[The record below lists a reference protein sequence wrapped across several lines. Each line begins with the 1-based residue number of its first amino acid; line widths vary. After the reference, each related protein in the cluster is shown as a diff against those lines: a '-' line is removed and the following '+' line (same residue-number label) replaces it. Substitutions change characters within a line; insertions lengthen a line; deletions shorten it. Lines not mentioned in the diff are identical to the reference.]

1 VLEAT
6 WGESS
11 PFSIGI
17 EEEVMILDA
26 GTYLLSPAVELLVR
40 ETEPLDLPGEIKTEL
55 FAAVVELTAP
65 VSRTVADA
73 VESVAAL
80 RRGAATAAERNG
92 LRIAAAGTHP
102 ISPPEEQEIA
112 NDPRYLEFVEY
123 AGVSARR
130 QGVNGLHVH
139 VGMQSAD
146 ACFHAL
152 EGVLP
157 WLPLVL
163 ALSANSPYL
172 AGRET
177 GLASNRAE
185 ILAQLPRSGSP
196 PAFRRYSDWEAFVE
210 RLVRLGLMDGYRRLW
225 WDIRPHPQF
234 GTLEV
239 RMPDQPT
246 RLAQTAAL
254 TALLQALCVVVL
266 AGAPTAFDPAG
277 RGIYQQNRWAAL
289 RRGPRAELVHPFRER
304 LVPVPELA
312 AELVDLVAPAAAELG
327 TSELLEPL
335 LGGGCEGDEQLEI
348 GRDRGLE
355 AVCADLVAR
364 TAQAFPRVDRS
375 VQTDRGQSPQS

>member
-1 VLEAT
+1 VPEAR
-6 WGESS
+6 WGESP
-11 PFSIGI
+11 PFSVGI

-26 GTYLLSPAVELLVR
+26 ETLLLAPAVDLLVR
-40 ETEPLDLPGEIKTEL
+40 ETESLALPGEIKTEL

-65 VSRTVADA
+65 ASRSVPEAIDA
-73 VESVAAL
+73 LSRL
-80 RRGAATAAERNG
+80 RRAATDVGERNG
-92 LRIAAAGTHP
+92 LRIAAAGSHP

-112 NDPRYLEFVEY
+112 NDPRYREFVEY

-139 VGMQSAD
+139 IGMESAA
-146 ACFHAL
+146 ACFHTL

-185 ILAQLPRSGSP
+185 ILAQLPRAGGP
-196 PAFRRYSDWEAFVE
+196 PAFRSYGDWEEFVE
-210 RLVRLGLMDGYRRLW
+210 RFVRLGLIDNYRRLW
-225 WDIRPHPQF
+225 WDIRPAPIF

-246 RLAQTAAL
+246 RLEL
-254 TALLQALCVVVL
+254 TGAFGALLQALSVVVL
-266 AGAPTAFDPAG
+266 AGAETPFDPAG
-277 RGIYQQNRWAAL
+277 RGVYQQNRWAAL
-289 RRGPRAELVHPFRER
+289 RHGLRAELVHPFRDR

-312 AELVDLVAPAAAELG
+312 AELVDIISPAATELG
-327 TSELLEPL
+327 TGELLEPL
-335 LGGGCEGDEQLEI
+335 LRGTCEGDEQLEI
-348 GRDRGLE
+348 GRSSGLE
-355 AVCADLVAR
+355 EVCSELIAR
-364 TAQAFPRVDRS
+364 TNPR
-375 VQTDRGQSPQS
+375 